1 MARLNVTCTLLML
14 ALMSS
19 FHIVRAQVTPA
30 VPVLIAS
37 DMDGAAVMAE
47 HLRRHEQFPYVY
59 EQQTMVLVDSAGKR
73 QVRRVRRYMR
83 VESDLAVKFL
93 MVFMEPSEIRGVA
106 LLALRD
112 PKGNTRN
119 MVYLPA
125 FGGQLKQPAG
135 DGRTGAFLGTDFAVE
150 DLTAEVPGEFDYAR
164 KGIRHREGVDYFVID
179 AIPKP
184 GTLGR
189 TTSYGRRQ
197 HLVRTD
203 NFLIVR
209 TDFYDRNAR
218 FIKRLTYHNLR
229 RVYGESWRAN
239 MLVMDHYR
247 DAHRTLVKVEQ
258 RVYSRDYVPQK
269 LFEPEYLLANRHV
282 FGAATGPVED
292 VEH

>member
-1 MARLNVTCTLLML
+1 ML
-14 ALMSS
+14 VLATSLQVA
-19 FHIVRAQVTPA
+19 HAQVTPA
-30 VPVLIAS
+30 TPAVIAPE
-37 DMDGAAVMAE
+37 MDGAAIMAE
-47 HLRRHEQFPYVY
+47 HIRRHEQFPYVY

-83 VESDLAVKFL
+83 VEPDFAVKFL

-112 PKGNTRN
+112 PQGNTRN

-125 FGGQLKQPAG
+125 FGGQLKRPAG

-150 DLTAEVPGEFDYAR
+150 DLTAEVPSEFDYKR
-164 KGIRHREGVDYFVID
+164 LGIRHREGVDYFVID

-184 GTLGR
+184 GALGR

-197 HLVRTD
+197 HLIRTD

-218 FIKRLTYHNLR
+218 FIKRLTYHDLR

-239 MLVMDHYR
+239 MLIMDHYR
-247 DAHRTLVKVEQ
+247 DTHRTLLKVDQ
-258 RVYSRDYVPQK
+258 RVYSRDYVPRK
-269 LFEPEYLLANRHV
+269 IFEPDYLLANRHV
-282 FGAATGPVED
+282 SGAATGPVED
-292 VEH
+292 VEY